1 VWLVREPPQK
11 TATDKKSQSPTSG
24 SARFIKERRFWLIAL
39 PVLGISVTV
48 FGVSGSFVPILGD
61 RSLSAATVAMVLS
74 ASGLSSWVG
83 RIAVGYAMDRLF
95 APYIAAFTFVLAL
108 AGVALLGT
116 GDSFSSALMGAV
128 LIGFALGAEG
138 DVVTFLASRY
148 FSAAQ
153 YSQVLGAL
161 WVMWAWGGGIG
172 MAIVGLTHRATHS
185 YQIAFLV
192 FSALLI
198 ASAWLICRLGPYT
211 QQARV

>member
-1 VWLVREPPQK
+1 MR
-11 TATDKKSQSPTSG
+11 
-24 SARFIKERRFWLIAL
+24 ERRFWLIAL

-61 RSLSAATVAMVLS
+61 RSLTPSTVAMVLS

-83 RIAVGYAMDRLF
+83 RILVGYAMDRLF

-116 GDSFSSALMGAV
+116 GDSFTSALVGAV

-148 FSAAQ
+148 FAPSQ

-172 MAIVGLTHRATHS
+172 MAIIGLTHRATHS
-185 YQIAFLV
+185 YQSAFLV
-192 FSALLI
+192 FSVLLM

-211 QQARV
+211 QRAGA